1 MYTLYGAPH
10 SLYTGK
16 VRAYLRKQGVA
27 FVEKM
32 PSDPVF
38 REMIL
43 PQIGRSIIPV
53 LVCPDG
59 QVVQDSV
66 DIIEHFE
73 QKGARL
79 SAWPPGL
86 RQQLAAHVLELY
98 GSLGMTRHAMH
109 YRWSFL
115 PEQERFL
122 LDAFGAGSGSDAAAR
137 VMARMA
143 SYLPPLGVT
152 PETAPLIERSFESL
166 LDILEGHFARHPYL
180 LGAQPSLGDYGLLG
194 PMFAH
199 LGRDPVPAGVMKRR
213 APKVFRW
220 VERMNAPDLDMP
232 EYANHPSGYLP
243 EDELPETLAPLLK
256 HVAEELFPEVLDKLV
271 FLQKHVARLS
281 PADGEPVSAKPHQRT
296 IGLVPTSFRGVS
308 IESGVQPYLLYLWQR
323 ITDTFAAAPIEAQA
337 SAKSY
342 FESVGL
348 ARFLE
353 PITGVRVERRRNIE
367 VWAMA

>member
-1 MYTLYGAPH
+1 MYTLFGAPH

-16 VRAYLRKQGVA
+16 VRAYLRKQGVPY
-27 FVEKM
+27 VEKM

-53 LVCPDG
+53 LLCPDG
-59 QVVQDSV
+59 RVIQDSV
-66 DIIEHFE
+66 DIIDHFE
-73 QKGARL
+73 TQGARL

-86 RQQLAAHVLELY
+86 KQQLAAHVLELY
-98 GSLGMTRHAMH
+98 GSMGMTRHAMH

-152 PETAPLIERSFESL
+152 SETAPLIERSFEDL
-166 LDILEGHFARHPYL
+166 LDILDRHFAHHPYL

-213 APKVFRW
+213 APKVCRW

-232 EYANHPSGYLP
+232 EYGNHPPGYLAG
-243 EDELPETLAPLLK
+243 DALPDTLAPLLR
-256 HVAEELFPEVLDKLV
+256 HVAEELFPEVVDKLA
-271 FLQKHVARLS
+271 FLQEHVARIS
-281 PADGEPVSAKPHQRT
+281 PADGDPVSAKPHQRT
-296 IGLVPTSFRGVS
+296 IGLAPTSFRGAPV
-308 IESGVQPYLLYLWQR
+308 ESGVQPYLLYLWGR
-323 ITDTFAAAPIEAQA
+323 ITKAFAAAPLEAQA
-337 SAKSY
+337 DARRY
-342 FESVGL
+342 FEDVGL
-348 ARFLE
+348 ARLLE
-353 PITGVRVERRRNIE
+353 PIVGVRVERRGNIE
-367 VWAMA
+367 VWAVD

>member
-1 MYTLYGAPH
+1 MYTLFGAPH

-16 VRAYLRKQGVA
+16 VRAYLRKQGIP

-32 PSDPVF
+32 PSDQAF
-38 REMIL
+38 RERIL

-53 LVCPDG
+53 LACPDG
-59 QVVQDSV
+59 QIIQDSV
-66 DIIEHFE
+66 DIIDHFE
-73 QKGARL
+73 AKGAPV

-86 RQQLAAHVLELY
+86 RQQLVAHVLELY
-98 GSLGMTRHAMH
+98 GSMGMTRHAMH

-166 LDILEGHFARHPYL
+166 LDILEAHFADHPYL

-199 LGRDPVPAGVMKRR
+199 LGRDPVPAGIMKRR

-232 EYANHPSGYLP
+232 EYASHPPGYLAS
-243 EDELPETLAPLLK
+243 DELPATLAPLLK
-256 HVAEELFPEVLDKLV
+256 HIAEELFPEVLDKLE
-271 FLQKHVARLS
+271 FLQEQVVRLS
-281 PADGEPVSAKPHQRT
+281 PADGDPVSAKPHQRT
-296 IGLVPTSFRGVS
+296 IGLVSTSFRGAA

-323 ITDTFAAAPIEAQA
+323 IADAFAAAPVEAQA
-337 SAKSY
+337 SARSY

-348 ARFLE
+348 ARLLE
-353 PITGVRVERRRNIE
+353 PIAGVRVERRGHIE
-367 VWAMA
+367 VWAVT